1 MQTTA
6 KSAKLAIEGMSG
18 DACVR
23 KVEAAIKSV
32 PGVTA
37 DSVKVGSATIG
48 CETQQQCDS
57 CCSAITAAGYK
68 AKEAS
73 GNAGSNA
80 GSNTGSNASS
90 NASSNDGKMNR
101 DNKAIND
108 GNDSDDG
115 KANHDKANHDKAN
128 YDNKANHD
136 NKANNSGYSS
146 SQNKKDQPSA
156 APVAS
161 KQSDTTDGRKHSSSM

>member
-90 NASSNDGKMNR
+90 NDGKMNR

-115 KANHDKANHDKAN
+115 KANQD
-128 YDNKANHD
+128 KANHD